1 MLCAIIFSVNR
12 YHGREI
18 VRTFLSGFPL
28 SNETA
33 IGTFAFSGN
42 TLFSIL
48 ELMAAVRIG
57 AKKVDAILMSLG
69 GIVSTPTAFLLSA
82 SFRSFFTLSAVVE
95 LKEKNYLF
103 LVTIRYY
110 LIFDLFDAGVILV
123 QVYDMLNFICAI
135 YIACGRDGFKINVT
149 TYFNNVY
156 IIAVK

>member
-18 VRTFLSGFPL
+18 VTTFLSGFPL

-33 IGTFAFSGN
+33 IATFAFSGN

-57 AKKVDAILMSLG
+57 AKKVDTILMSLS
-69 GIVSTPTAFLLSA
+69 GIVSILTAFLVSA

-95 LKEKNYLF
+95 LKEKITWFWLLSGIILF
-103 LVTIRYY
+103 LIC
-110 LIFDLFDAGVILV
+110 L
-123 QVYDMLNFICAI
+123 ML
-135 YIACGRDGFKINVT
+135 G
-149 TYFNNVY
+149 
-156 IIAVK
+156 